1 MCSGNEQLFDTRTFF
16 QAADMNFSPKPSQE
30 ETSILF
36 RKGDP
41 NFMNSLARGLAVL
54 NAFSDNSTGLK
65 MTHLSDRTG
74 LSRAVVRRC
83 LYTLEQL
90 GYVRQSTDGFH
101 LEPKII
107 SLSQTYF
114 SASPLTTQAQE
125 FLDRVR
131 NATGESCSLA
141 VLDEDEVVYV
151 ARSAARKVMT
161 VSLGIGSRLPAYCTS
176 LGRVLLAHFPEE
188 ELLERLKKMD
198 RVKHTDNT
206 KTEVADL
213 MEIMRETAHR
223 GYSLVNQELEIGLR
237 SLSVPVRNQNQHVIA
252 AMNVGVQATRTT
264 QRRMIAEI
272 LPILLSAS
280 RELGSQ
286 LIC

>member
-1 MCSGNEQLFDTRTFF
+1 MKSNPIYRKE
-16 QAADMNFSPKPSQE
+16 SE
-30 ETSILF
+30 SILF

-54 NAFSDNSTGLK
+54 SAFSENSTALK

-90 GYVRQSTDGFH
+90 GYVRKSTDGFH
-101 LEPKII
+101 LEPKVI

-125 FLDRVR
+125 FLDQVKD
-131 NATGESCSLA
+131 ATGESCSLA
-141 VLDEDEVVYV
+141 VLDDDEVVYV
-151 ARSAARKVMT
+151 ARSAARKVIDLT
-161 VSLGIGSRLPAYCTS
+161 LGVGSRLPTYCSS
-176 LGRVLLAHFPEE
+176 LGRVLLADFQDDEIIRRLTE
-188 ELLERLKKMD
+188 MERNKRTKY
-198 RVKHTDNT
+198 T
-206 KTEVADL
+206 KTEVTDVLEA
-213 MEIMRETAHR
+213 IREAR
-223 GYSLVNQELEIGLR
+223 FKGYSLVEQELELGLR
-237 SLSVPVRNQNQHVIA
+237 SISVPVRNQNQRVIA
-252 AMNVGVQATRTT
+252 AMTVGMPAIQSTPQEMVSN
-264 QRRMIAEI
+264 I
-272 LPILLSAS
+272 LPSLKGAS